1 MSDAFGGVR
10 PSPGEAVGIDTALI
24 AAVVD
29 RFYAMVRE
37 DEMIGPIFEE
47 AVHDWPTH
55 LQRLRMFW
63 ASVALMTGDYKGQP
77 LQAHFRLPV
86 LTDEHFQRWLSLFEE
101 TVEALCSPARPT
113 YSWFAPVELPTAFAL
128 DLAPGA
134 ANWHNR
140 CRDGH

>member
-55 LQRLRMFW
+55 LQCLRMFW

-86 LTDEHFQRWLSLFEE
+86 LTDDHFQRWLSLFQE
-101 TVEALCSPARPT
+101 TVEALCSPAQADVFMVRARRIAD
-113 YSWFAPVELPTAFAL
+113 SFRFGLGARRGELAQPL
-128 DLAPGA
+128 P
-134 ANWHNR
+134 
-140 CRDGH
+140 